1 MEEKECC
8 MIVFHLF
15 EAEANSLRIRFRYLA
30 LVVLLCAPVIGFATD
45 DELAYIQKINF
56 GEGTAS
62 SPAGVVLTPEQ
73 EVVVAGSVTGV
84 VQGQPSG
91 CTQQAFLARYTPGG
105 VGLRSMLWGTNDIT
119 TPASIAIAPNGTIAI
134 AGMESGFG
142 QTNGFLAAFT
152 PDWSNIFYVVAESGG
167 ASEFRSVA
175 FDDAGFLYVAGCVS
189 GAFAGQTNSGANDG
203 LLAKY
208 NPVGQFVWG
217 RLWGGSND
225 DYGKAVSCTGTN
237 LFTGGSSCTGWSWQA
252 FSYLFKYD
260 VQGNL
265 LWSQSNDQ
273 YQATECLVASSNGD
287 VYVARTGV
295 PNFGDNFGITRHGSD
310 GQVIWTNVFKDNYFE
325 SYSSPRLALALDGSP
340 AMVYLN
346 QWHGWHIEDT
356 KSWYCYRRYFDSGEV
371 KGGWTVKYFWG
382 DSVPNPRSLTIGARN
397 EAYVVSDSGN
407 VELRKYREGI
417 NSVSALNNFSGT
429 ARSDMTVF
437 DPSSGRWYGAN
448 ATNASVSLWGYQCA
462 AGGQQPVPG
471 DYDGDSIADVAAY
484 DPDEARWYIA
494 KPTEGRSVN
503 IIAWAVPWGW
513 AGATVVPGDYDG
525 DGTFDLAVH
534 DEVSG
539 GWYIMSLKRGI
550 LAWNVM
556 WGFPGAQPVPGDY
569 DGDGKWDLAVYDA
582 ASGSWFVYSLTR
594 GVWVWF
600 YSWGYAGTKA
610 VPCDYD
616 GDGVSDFCI
625 YDPSRCLWYGSSIAP
640 KAEFRNGFAWGF
652 PGGVPVSGDFD
663 GDSATD
669 AAIYDPASG
678 AWFIY
683 SFARDT
689 IIAWNVQWG
698 FPGAIPVGAAQ

>member
-1 MEEKECC
+1 MT
-8 MIVFHLF
+8 VFSRF
-15 EAEANSLRIRFRYLA
+15 EAETSSFRTRFRCPA
-30 LVVLLCAPVIGFATD
+30 LVALLCAPVLGLAAD
-45 DELAYIQKINF
+45 VQLAYTQSINF

-84 VQGQPSG
+84 VQGQPSN

-119 TPASIAIAPNGTIAI
+119 TPASIAIAPNGAIAI
-134 AGMESGFG
+134 AGLESGSG

-152 PDWSNIFYVVAESGG
+152 PAWSNIFYVVAETGG

-175 FDDAGFLYVAGCVS
+175 FDDEGCLYVAGCVS

-203 LLAKY
+203 LLAKF
-208 NPVGQFVWG
+208 NPAGQLVWG
-217 RLWGGSND
+217 RLWGGAND
-225 DYGKAVSCTGTN
+225 DYGQAVSCTGTN
-237 LFTGGSSCTGWSWQA
+237 LFTGGSSSTGYTWETC
-252 FSYLFKYD
+252 SYLFKYD

-265 LWSQSNDQ
+265 LWSQSNAQ
-273 YQATECLVASSNGD
+273 YRATACLVASSNGG
-287 VYVARTGV
+287 VYVVRTG
-295 PNFGDNFGITRHGSD
+295 FFLGDFFEIARHGPD
-310 GQVIWTNVFKDNYFE
+310 GQVIWTNFFE
-325 SYSSPRLALALDGSP
+325 GNRFVSSSSPRLVLALDGSP
-340 AMVYLN
+340 TLAYLYSYSPG
-346 QWHGWHIEDT
+346 QMGQGYSDH
-356 KSWYCYRRYFDSGEV
+356 CYRRYSASGELV
-371 KGGWTVKYFWG
+371 G
-382 DSVPNPRSLTIGARN
+382 DWASRYWWNYSVPGPRGLTIGARH
-397 EAYVVSDSGN
+397 EAYVVSDYGN
-407 VELRKYREGI
+407 AELRKFREGI
-417 NSVSALNNFSGT
+417 NSVAALNNFSGT
-429 ARSDMTVF
+429 GRSDMTVF
-437 DPSSGRWYGAN
+437 DPSSGCWYGAN

-471 DYDGDSIADVAAY
+471 DYDGDSIADVAAF
-484 DPDEARWYIA
+484 DPAEARWYIA
-494 KPTEGRSVN
+494 KPVEGRSIN

-525 DGTFDLAVH
+525 DGIYDLAVH

-539 GWYIMSLKRGI
+539 CWYIMSLTRGI
-550 LAWNVM
+550 IAWNVL

-594 GVWVWF
+594 GVWVWG

-610 VPCDYD
+610 VSGDYD

-625 YDPSRCLWYGSSIAP
+625 YDPSRCLWYGSSMAP
-640 KAEFRNGFAWGF
+640 KAEFRNDLAWGF